1 MIYLIYDLPLIL
13 PLKTMIF
20 EKASGSTLHA
30 SRKLRSCHLMKPN
43 SKKKQY
49 V

>member
-1 MIYLIYDLPLIL
+1 MIYLIYDLPFIL
-13 PLKTMIF
+13 PLEIMIF
-20 EKASGSTLHA
+20 EKARGSTLHA
-30 SRKLRSCHLMKPN
+30 SRKLRPCHLMKPN